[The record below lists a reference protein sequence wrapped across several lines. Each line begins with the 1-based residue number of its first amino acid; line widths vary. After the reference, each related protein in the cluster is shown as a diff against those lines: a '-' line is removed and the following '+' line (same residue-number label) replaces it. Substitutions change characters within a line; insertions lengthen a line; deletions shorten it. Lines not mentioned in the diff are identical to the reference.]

1 MEGGPQSYL
10 IEDYSVDCNSERY
23 RIFEGFACIM
33 IIIYPVGIPAMYYVL
48 LTGSKAILSD
58 PKEMAREAANEKVP
72 FPRVGHLT
80 FLTDSYKPEYYY
92 FESLECSEAAPG
104 ECRGNMPEV
113 FAPVIPILSKTHD
126 TNAPRL
132 SLSTLISI
140 YLLCRPR
147 RFRFIYL

>member
-1 MEGGPQSYL
+1 MY
-10 IEDYSVDCNSERY
+10 
-23 RIFEGFACIM
+23 IM

-92 FESLECSEAAPG
+92 FESLECVRKLLLASVVG
-104 ECRGNMPEV
+104 IMPEV
-113 FAPVIPILSKTHD
+113 FAPVIGLILSKTHD

-140 YLLCRPR
+140 YLLCRLR
-147 RFRFIYL
+147 RFRIHLFVRCMTQTRPNYP